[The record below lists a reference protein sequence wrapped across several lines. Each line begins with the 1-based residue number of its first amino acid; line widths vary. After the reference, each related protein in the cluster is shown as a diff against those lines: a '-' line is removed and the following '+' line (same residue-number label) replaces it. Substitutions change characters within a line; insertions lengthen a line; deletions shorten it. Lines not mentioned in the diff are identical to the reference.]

1 MTIHLKPEFEALLKT
16 QVDLG
21 NYPTVEAALEAA
33 IRALAEAEAAMPSE
47 DDDLSWAKPY
57 LEEAERDIEAGR
69 VLTLDEV
76 RASIEKRFGQGK
88 R

>member
-1 MTIHLKPEFEALLKT
+1 MTIHLKPDLEALLKT

-21 NYPTVEAALEAA
+21 KYPTVEAALEAA
-33 IRALAEAEAAMPSE
+33 IRALAEAEAARPSE

-69 VLTLDEV
+69 VRTHDEV
-76 RASIEKRFGQGK
+76 WASITKRFGGGS

>member
-1 MTIHLKPEFEALLKT
+1 MTIHLKPDLEALLKT

-21 NYPTVEAALEAA
+21 KYPSIEAALEAA
-33 IRALAEAEAAMPSE
+33 IRALVDAEAAMPSE

-69 VLTLDEV
+69 VLTLDEMRV
-76 RASIEKRFGQGK
+76 SIEKRFGQGK